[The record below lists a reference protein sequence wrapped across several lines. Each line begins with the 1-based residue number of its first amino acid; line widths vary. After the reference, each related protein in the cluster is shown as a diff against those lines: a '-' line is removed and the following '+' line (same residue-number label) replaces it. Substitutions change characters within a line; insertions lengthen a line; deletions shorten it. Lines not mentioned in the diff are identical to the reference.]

1 MLSATS
7 VLSSP
12 DSNLLIFTCTN
23 HKRLCHPRAPVPTLP
38 SARWGGCAPLLCT
51 TPSLSQDSCCHS
63 LFRAGRLLSS
73 REDSKSSARNN
84 QPIFSHPK
92 VLRPITHRVDR
103 TSVQSSISSYLTYF
117 ASHLHFL
124 SSFTLPPRLPSHYF
138 IVTSLPSISSYLRKT
153 TLNDARPQRIDPTA

>member
-84 QPIFSHPK
+84 QPIFSHIK
-92 VLRPITHRVDR
+92 VFRPITHRVDR
-103 TSVQSSISSYLTYF
+103 TSRPIVHQFLFDLFCISPSLPF
-117 ASHLHFL
+117 FLHSPAPPSL
-124 SSFTLPPRLPSHYF
+124 SLFHRHLPSFH
-138 IVTSLPSISSYLRKT
+138 L
-153 TLNDARPQRIDPTA
+153 

>member
-1 MLSATS
+1 MFSATS

-73 REDSKSSARNN
+73 REDSKSSARNIK
-84 QPIFSHPK
+84 PIFSKPNHWRKQSNIQKSCVQSPT
-92 VLRPITHRVDR
+92 VLIGLP
-103 TSVQSSISSYLTYF
+103 VQSSIISYLTYF

-138 IVTSLPSISSYLRKT
+138 IVTSLPSISSYLR
-153 TLNDARPQRIDPTA
+153 